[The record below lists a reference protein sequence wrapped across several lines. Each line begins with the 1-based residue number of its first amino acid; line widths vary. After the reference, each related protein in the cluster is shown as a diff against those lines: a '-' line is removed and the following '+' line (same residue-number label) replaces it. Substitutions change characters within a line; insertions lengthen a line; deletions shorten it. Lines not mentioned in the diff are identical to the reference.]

1 MPSRLGLD
9 LGIEQIRAF
18 QDFDAA
24 RSKAF
29 RRAIAAT
36 LTRRARRLLSVEDV
50 LEAAGQQGRAYGG
63 EQEIPVDRV
72 VGTASAQAKS
82 ADFDPAFLP
91 ISSRL
96 RDRWTRIYRE
106 MTEGDEL
113 PPIDVYKVGENYY
126 VIDGHNRVSVSR
138 TLGRPTIMARVIDVK
153 TRAPLGKDVDPAALL
168 RAAEYAQFLACT
180 ELDRV
185 RPEARLDVSRLGRY
199 DELLKQILG
208 HQYFLGI
215 ERGHAVPLPQAAASW
230 SLLHSISPRI
240 ATSSSPAAMRA
251 RRLFWLVTSVLSF
264 SIADQQLTCSR
275 RPGPSTI
282 RQSVRI
288 TTSLSSG
295 PGLPV
300 WLPPCTRPRTA
311 CRRSSSTETSPGVR
325 RRMRR

>member
-1 MPSRLGLD
+1 MLKLLDAPPSRLGLD

-138 TLGRPTIMARVIDVK
+138 ALGRPTIMARVIDVK

-215 ERGHAVPLPQAAASW
+215 ERGHAVPLPEAAASW
-230 SLLHSISPRI
+230 YDNVYRPVVDIIRRHGVLEHLPGWTEADLVVEITRRWLELSKSGRPAGPQPAVNWLLVDEE
-240 ATSSSPAAMRA
+240 A
-251 RRLFWLVTSVLSF
+251 RRWW
-264 SIADQQLTCSR
+264 QR
-275 RPGPSTI
+275 
-282 RQSVRI
+282 
-288 TTSLSSG
+288 
-295 PGLPV
+295 
-300 WLPPCTRPRTA
+300 
-311 CRRSSSTETSPGVR
+311 RRSIQLPEPAGEPT
-325 RRMRR
+325 